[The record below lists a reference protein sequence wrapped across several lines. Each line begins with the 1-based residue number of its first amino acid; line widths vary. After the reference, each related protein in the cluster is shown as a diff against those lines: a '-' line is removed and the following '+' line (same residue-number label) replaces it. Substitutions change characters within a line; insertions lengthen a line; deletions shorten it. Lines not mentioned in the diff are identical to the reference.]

1 MNKIMQRALILNQ
14 ASLLTRRSPQYMFLL
29 QASQRVALTH
39 QARLFH
45 AGGGHNHDHSHDDDG
60 KQSHSD
66 FQTKSK
72 KPLDENALNAQFTEW
87 I

>member
-1 MNKIMQRALILNQ
+1 MNKIMQRAFLLNQ
-14 ASLLTRRSPQYMFLL
+14 ASLLTRRSPQYMFLM
-29 QASQRVALTH
+29 QASQRVILPQ

-45 AGGGHNHDHSHDDDG
+45 AGGPNHNHDHEDDG

-66 FQTKSK
+66 FQAKSK
-72 KPLDENALNAQFTEW
+72 KPLDETALNAQFTEW